1 MMNTLSFHSTRIQ
14 HCLLVMTGLHGYT
27 GFSVNISVTQI
38 IRVLMFTVFLMKEVL
53 QVIFGDYFKAELSSM
68 NYLVNCFQAIS
79 TPSPLHSRR

>member
-1 MMNTLSFHSTRIQ
+1 MLSQ
-14 HCLLVMTGLHGYT
+14 YCVVAMTGLRSYT
-27 GFSVNISVTQI
+27 GAFSVNISVTQI

-53 QVIFGDYFKAELSSM
+53 QVILGDYFKAEISSM